1 MTHYYINAESIR
13 ERWIPILEEDQDDHA
28 TIHIYSMKPSTLDE
42 AFWKRLIKYHEHHSN
57 IFEFH
62 QYPSGYMILDMMIVS
77 DVSIHAYQQRFMKH
91 IILTDSSQVD
101 VTIQHIQSI
110 LPDARIECIRLS
122 Y

>member
-13 ERWIPILEEDQDDHA
+13 ERWIPILEEDQADHA
-28 TIHIYSMKPSTLDE
+28 TIHIYSMKPSILDE
-42 AFWKRLIKYHEHHSN
+42 TFWTRLIEYHKNHSN
-57 IFEFH
+57 VFEFH

-91 IILTDSSQVD
+91 VVLTDSTQVSM
-101 VTIQHIQSI
+101 TIQHIQSI
-110 LPDARIECIRLS
+110 IPNANIECIQLD

>member
-13 ERWIPILEEDQDDHA
+13 ERWIPILEEDQDDYV

-42 AFWKRLIKYHEHHSN
+42 AFWKQLIEYHKNHSN
-57 IFEFH
+57 VFEFH

-77 DVSIHAYQQRFMKH
+77 DVSIHVYQQRFMKH
-91 IILTDSSQVD
+91 VILTDSSQVD

-110 LPDARIECIRLS
+110 LPDVRIECIRLS